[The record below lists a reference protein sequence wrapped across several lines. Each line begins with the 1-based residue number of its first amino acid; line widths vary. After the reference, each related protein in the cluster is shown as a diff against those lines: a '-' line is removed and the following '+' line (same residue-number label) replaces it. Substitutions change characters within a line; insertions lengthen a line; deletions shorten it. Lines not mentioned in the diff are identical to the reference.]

1 MAVLTTDNVI
11 ELLKAGKNVQEIAKE
26 YKITRQAVYY
36 HLDKLNKKKK
46 ATESYPDKPKID
58 YNPTYNW
65 RIYNDGLVKRGEI
78 IFDFE
83 QFKNWEKELK
93 LMNKNKAGAPYIYP
107 NSYIIFLLKIK
118 SIFQIDYRTLQ
129 GISNRLVVLIPYA
142 KASADYTTV
151 QKRFKELEVK
161 LEVYREREENQE
173 IAGDSSGLKTSR
185 RGEYRMNK
193 YRAGVRKK
201 YVKLHIAVNTKS
213 NQVASCIIT
222 DETGRDNKQMVALV
236 EEASKYGKIIGAA
249 FDKGYD
255 SKENYWFLKQQGIK
269 DAIKPRK
276 TMELSKL
283 KEEIEKIKLKINR
296 WDAKNKSSIKL
307 KKQLSR
313 MEELE
318 YYLKDPEGWKK
329 EKNYGQRWK
338 SEVRFSVLKRLFGE
352 AVFSKAMKTIQN
364 EVMMKV
370 NMMNKFASITIK
382 AKKDLNCIGFT

>member
-1 MAVLTTDNVI
+1 
-11 ELLKAGKNVQEIAKE
+11 
-26 YKITRQAVYY
+26 
-36 HLDKLNKKKK
+36 
-46 ATESYPDKPKID
+46 
-58 YNPTYNW
+58 
-65 RIYNDGLVKRGEI
+65 
-78 IFDFE
+78 
-83 QFKNWEKELK
+83 
-93 LMNKNKAGAPYIYP
+93 
-107 NSYIIFLLKIK
+107 
-118 SIFQIDYRTLQ
+118 
-129 GISNRLVVLIPYA
+129 
-142 KASADYTTV
+142 
-151 QKRFKELEVK
+151 
-161 LEVYREREENQE
+161 
-173 IAGDSSGLKTSR
+173 
-185 RGEYRMNK
+185 MNK

-213 NQVASCIIT
+213 NQVVSCIIT

>member
-129 GISNRLVVLIPYA
+129 GISNRLVV
-142 KASADYTTV
+142 
-151 QKRFKELEVK
+151 
-161 LEVYREREENQE
+161 
-173 IAGDSSGLKTSR
+173 
-185 RGEYRMNK
+185 
-193 YRAGVRKK
+193 
-201 YVKLHIAVNTKS
+201 
-213 NQVASCIIT
+213 SC
-222 DETGRDNKQMVALV
+222 
-236 EEASKYGKIIGAA
+236 
-249 FDKGYD
+249 
-255 SKENYWFLKQQGIK
+255 
-269 DAIKPRK
+269 P
-276 TMELSKL
+276 
-283 KEEIEKIKLKINR
+283 
-296 WDAKNKSSIKL
+296 
-307 KKQLSR
+307 
-313 MEELE
+313 
-318 YYLKDPEGWKK
+318 
-329 EKNYGQRWK
+329 
-338 SEVRFSVLKRLFGE
+338 
-352 AVFSKAMKTIQN
+352 
-364 EVMMKV
+364 
-370 NMMNKFASITIK
+370 
-382 AKKDLNCIGFT
+382 LNF